1 MSFGCFGRL
10 PCKTDAQCWVSNF
23 CDAELRWVL
32 SCSITKFL
40 KLLKFPMAD
49 VTLTVDGKK
58 VTAPAGTLLI
68 EACKTVGIEVPSFC
82 YYPNLSLQGACRM
95 CLVKIEKMPK
105 LQTACTTVVS
115 EGMIVTSESDEI
127 KQARKGMLELLLGNH
142 PLDCPVCDAGGECEL
157 QDMTF
162 SYGAAESKF
171 MEAKNHKEEQ
181 QWSPIVF
188 FDRPRCILCY
198 RCVRVC
204 GEGMDVWALGV
215 QNRAVSSVIAPN
227 KEDHLECEECGM
239 CIDICPVGAL
249 TSGAYRY
256 KTRPWEMKHVGTICT
271 HCGDGCKTTLGVRR
285 ADTGMEIVRG
295 DNRDKSGT
303 NGDFLCIKGRYGFD
317 FANHEERL
325 NRPLIRRQ
333 GKLMPATWEEAFAL
347 IGEKFAGVR
356 DHDGGG
362 AIGVVG
368 STRTTNEE
376 SYLLSKFA
384 RVVLRTNNIDHHRT
398 ADFPALAAAVRG
410 KADRTASMAEV
421 FTAPAILL
429 IGNDPTEQHPLLAWQ
444 IRNNVRLHR
453 ARLHVIHSR
462 PIKLRRQATTFA
474 QIPAGAE
481 GRVAAFLAGGD
492 SAAEALVDA
501 SSPLSLSQ
509 DGWIE
514 LRDKLRGEQNLV
526 IVFGS
531 ELRGEDLASLMKF
544 GAAIPGTKFVCLA
557 DYANSRGAADMGLY
571 PDLLPGY
578 HPTAGSSEFHA
589 EWGEIPRA
597 PGLDLAAMVEAGKDG
612 RLKALYVV
620 GSNPVGRSNIDP
632 FAFSKS
638 FVVVQDMFL
647 TETAVMA
654 DVVLPAA
661 NAYEKSG
668 TFTNTCGDLQL
679 VKKAGEV
686 TGTKTD
692 FEMVVRIADA
702 MGFEVRKLVPFG
714 GGTYADMGQS
724 RGAQSGEADRHA
736 VWLEARGLEPKL
748 SPFEPT
754 AILDEIQRLV
764 PGYDVSRMTLLAGNS
779 QHTSLEQAGPG
790 VAHRAESIAPAN
802 DNLFTSGTLGRYS
815 RALQSVIES
824 HEVKTEVAAD

>member
-1 MSFGCFGRL
+1 
-10 PCKTDAQCWVSNF
+10 
-23 CDAELRWVL
+23 
-32 SCSITKFL
+32 
-40 KLLKFPMAD
+40 MAD

-58 VTAPAGTLLI
+58 ITTPAGTLLI
-68 EACKTVGIEVPSFC
+68 EACKTVGVEVPSFC
-82 YYPNLSLQGACRM
+82 YYPNLSLCGACRM

-115 EGMIVTSESDEI
+115 EGMVVTTDSPEI
-127 KQARKGMLELLLGNH
+127 KQARKSTVEILLGNH

-171 MEAKNHKEEQ
+171 MEAKNHKDEQ
-181 QWSPIVF
+181 QWSPVVF
-188 FDRPRCILCY
+188 FDRPRCILCF

-215 QNRAVSSVIAPN
+215 QNRGVSSIIAPN

-256 KTRPWEMKHVGTICT
+256 KTRPWEMKHIGTTCT
-271 HCGDGCKTTLGVRR
+271 HCADGCKTTLGVRR
-285 ADTGMEIVRG
+285 SDTGMEIVRG

-303 NGDFLCIKGRYGFD
+303 NGDFLCIKGRYAFD
-317 FANHEERL
+317 FASHEERITQ
-325 NRPLIRRQ
+325 PLIRQ
-333 GKLMPATWEEAFAL
+333 NGKLTPVSWEEAFVL
-347 IGEKFAGVR
+347 IGKNFREIR
-356 DHDGGG
+356 DTEGGQ

-384 RVVLRTNNIDHHRT
+384 RVVLKTNNVDHHRT
-398 ADFPALAAAVRG
+398 ADFPAFASALRG
-410 KADRTASMAEV
+410 KENATASMADV

-453 ARLHVIHSR
+453 ARLYVINSR
-462 PIKLRRQATTFA
+462 PIKLRRQATSFL
-474 QIPAGAE
+474 QIPLGAE
-481 GRVAAFLAGGD
+481 AKVAAFLAGEDGAVEGLVSSFTKKD
-492 SAAEALVDA
+492 EWVALR
-501 SSPLSLSQ
+501 
-509 DGWIE
+509 E
-514 LRDKLRGEQNLV
+514 KLRGEQNLAV
-526 IVFGS
+526 IFGS
-531 ELRGEDLASLMKF
+531 ALRGAEVANIVKF
-544 GAAIPGTKFVCLA
+544 GSTVSGAKFICLA

-578 HPTAGSSEFHA
+578 HPTSGNSEFHR
-589 EWGEIPRA
+589 EWGEVPQVA
-597 PGLDLAAMVEAGKDG
+597 GLDLPGMVDAAKAGK
-612 RLKALYVV
+612 LKALYVV
-620 GSNPVGRSNIDP
+620 GSNPIGRLQIDP

-686 TGTKTD
+686 TGTKSD
-692 FEMVVRIADA
+692 FEMIVRIADA
-702 MGFEVRKLVPFG
+702 MGFDVHELVPFG
-714 GGTYADMGQS
+714 GGTRADMGQS

-736 VWLEARGLEPKL
+736 VWLEARGLEMKM
-748 SPFEPT
+748 SPFDPT

-764 PGYDVSRMTLLAGNS
+764 PGYDVPRGNLLAGNS
-779 QHTSLEQAGPG
+779 EHTSLIEVGPA
-790 VAHRAESIAPAN
+790 VAHRADSIEPAN
-802 DNLFTSGTLGRYS
+802 DTLFTSGTLGRYS
-815 RALQSVIES
+815 RALKSVIES
-824 HEVKTEVAAD
+824 REIHPAEVAAD

>member
-1 MSFGCFGRL
+1 MS
-10 PCKTDAQCWVSNF
+10 
-23 CDAELRWVL
+23 
-32 SCSITKFL
+32 
-40 KLLKFPMAD
+40 D
-49 VTLTVDGKK
+49 VTITVDGKK

-105 LQTACTTVVS
+105 LQTACTTVIG
-115 EGMIVTSESDEI
+115 EGMVVTSDSAEI
-127 KQARKGMLELLLGNH
+127 KQARKGMVELLLGNH

-171 MEAKNHKEEQ
+171 MEAKNHKNEQ
-181 QWSPIVF
+181 QWSPVVF

-204 GEGMDVWALGV
+204 GEGMDVWALGI

-227 KEDHLECEECGM
+227 KQDHLECEECGM

-256 KTRPWEMKHVGTICT
+256 RTRPWEMKHVGTICT

-303 NGDFLCIKGRYGFD
+303 NGDFLCIKGRYAFD
-317 FANHEERL
+317 FAHHEERL
-325 NRPLIRRQ
+325 KQPLIRRN
-333 GKLMPATWEEAFAL
+333 GKLVPATWEEAFEM
-347 IGEKFAGVR
+347 IGKKFAEVR
-356 DHDGGG
+356 DRDGGA
-362 AIGVVG
+362 AIGVIG

-376 SYLLSKFA
+376 AYLLSKFA
-384 RVVLRTNNIDHHRT
+384 RVVLGTNNVDHHRT
-398 ADFPALAAAVRG
+398 ADFPAFAAALRG
-410 KADRTASMAEV
+410 KADKTASMADV

-444 IRNNVRLHR
+444 IRNNVRLHQ
-453 ARLHVIHSR
+453 ARLYAINSQ
-462 PIKLRRQATTFA
+462 PIKLKRQATNFM
-474 QIPAGAE
+474 Q
-481 GRVAAFLAGGD
+481 VAVGGESKAVAFLAGDD
-492 SAAEALVDA
+492 SALDALTA
-501 SSPLSLSQ
+501 P
-509 DGWIE
+509 DGQYGSREQWNT

-526 IVFGS
+526 IIFGS
-531 ELRGEDLASLMKF
+531 EIGAAGIGDLVKF
-544 GAAIPGTKFVCLA
+544 GSAIAGARFICLA

-578 HPTAGSSEFHA
+578 HAVAGNSEFH
-589 EWGEIPRA
+589 ENWGGIPQSA
-597 PGLDLAAMVEAGKDG
+597 GLDWPEMVESARAGK
-612 RLKALYVV
+612 LKALYVV
-620 GSNPVGRSNIDP
+620 GSNPVGRMKIDP

-668 TFTNTCGDLQL
+668 TFTNTCGDVQL

-686 TGTKTD
+686 TDTKAD
-692 FEMVVRIADA
+692 FEMIVRIADA
-702 MGFEVRKLVPFG
+702 MGFDVRKLVPFG
-714 GGTYADMGQS
+714 GGTRADMGQS

-736 VWLEARGLEPKL
+736 VWLEANGLEPKM
-748 SPFEPT
+748 SPFDPM

-764 PGYDVSRMTLLAGNS
+764 PGYGVSRVNLLAGNS
-779 QHTSLEQAGPG
+779 EHTSLAKAGPAAAQK
-790 VAHRAESIAPAN
+790 VELISPAN

-824 HEVKTEVAAD
+824 REVKHSEAAAD

>member
-1 MSFGCFGRL
+1 
-10 PCKTDAQCWVSNF
+10 
-23 CDAELRWVL
+23 
-32 SCSITKFL
+32 
-40 KLLKFPMAD
+40 MAD
-49 VTLTVDGKK
+49 VTLTVDDKK

-105 LQTACTTVVS
+105 LQTACTTVIS
-115 EGMIVTSESDEI
+115 EGMVVTSESDEI
-127 KQARKGMLELLLGNH
+127 RQARKSMLELLLGNH

-171 MEAKNHKEEQ
+171 MEAKNHKDEQ
-181 QWSPIVF
+181 QWSPVVF

-215 QNRAVSSVIAPN
+215 QNRGVSSIIAPN

-303 NGDFLCIKGRYGFD
+303 NGDFLCIKGRYAFD

-325 NRPLIRRQ
+325 TRPLIRKD
-333 GKLMPATWEEAFAL
+333 GKLIPATWEEAFEL
-347 IGEKFAGVR
+347 IGKRFSKVR
-356 DHDGGG
+356 DRDGGA
-362 AIGVVG
+362 AIGVIG
-368 STRTTNEE
+368 SNRTTNEE

-384 RVVLRTNNIDHHRT
+384 RVVLKTNNVDHHRT
-398 ADFPALAAAVRG
+398 ADFPALAAALHG
-410 KADRTASMAEV
+410 KLDVTASMAEV
-421 FTAPAILL
+421 FTAPTILL

-453 ARLHVIHSR
+453 ARLYVINSK
-462 PIKLRRQATTFA
+462 PIKLRRQATSFT
-474 QIPAGAE
+474 QIPPDKE
-481 GRVAAFLAGGD
+481 GRVAAFLAGD
-492 SAAEALVDA
+492 DAAVDALV
-501 SSPLSLSQ
+501 SSSTNKEAWLS
-509 DGWIE
+509 
-514 LRDKLRGEQNLV
+514 LRDKLRGEQNLL
-526 IVFGS
+526 IVYGSEVRGDAIVNLATFGS
-531 ELRGEDLASLMKF
+531 GIL
-544 GAAIPGTKFVCLA
+544 GTKFISLA

-578 HPTAGSSEFHA
+578 HVITGSTEFHQ
-589 EWGEIPRA
+589 EWGDIPQTD
-597 PGLDLAAMVEAGKDG
+597 GLDLTEMVAAGKAG
-612 RLKALYVV
+612 KLKALFVV
-620 GSNPVGRSNIDP
+620 GSNPVGRLNIDP
-632 FAFSKS
+632 FAFSNS

-686 TGTKTD
+686 SGTKSD
-692 FEMVVRIADA
+692 FEMIVRIADA
-702 MGFEVRKLVPFG
+702 MGFDVRKLVPFG
-714 GGTYADMGQS
+714 GGTQADMGQS
-724 RGAQSGEADRHA
+724 RGAQSGEADRHS
-736 VWLEARGLEPKL
+736 VWLEAHGLEPKM
-748 SPFEPT
+748 SPFDPT

-764 PGYDVSRMTLLAGNS
+764 PGYDVSRMNLLAGNS
-779 QHTSLEQAGPG
+779 QHTSLANVGPG
-790 VAHRAESIAPAN
+790 AAHKAESISPAS
-802 DNLFTSGTLGRYS
+802 DDLFSSGTLGRYS
-815 RALQSVIES
+815 RALQSVAES
-824 HEVKTEVAAD
+824 PEVKPAEVAAD

>member
-1 MSFGCFGRL
+1 
-10 PCKTDAQCWVSNF
+10 
-23 CDAELRWVL
+23 
-32 SCSITKFL
+32 
-40 KLLKFPMAD
+40 MAD
-49 VTLTVDGKK
+49 VNLTVDGRKI
-58 VTAPAGTLLI
+58 TAPAGTLLI
-68 EACKTVGIEVPSFC
+68 EACKSVGIEVPSFC

-105 LQTACTTVVS
+105 LQTACTTVVG
-115 EGMIVTSESDEI
+115 EGMVVTTESDEI
-127 KQARKGMLELLLGNH
+127 KQARKSMLELLLGNH

-162 SYGAAESKF
+162 SYGTAESKF
-171 MEAKNHKEEQ
+171 MEAKTHKEEQ
-181 QWSPIVF
+181 QWSPVVF

-215 QNRAVSSVIAPN
+215 QNRGVSSLIAPN
-227 KEDHLECEECGM
+227 NGDHLECEECGM

-256 KTRPWEMKHVGTICT
+256 KTRPWEMKHVGTVCT

-285 ADTGMEIVRG
+285 GDTGMEIVRG

-303 NGDFLCIKGRYGFD
+303 NGDFLCIKGRYAFD
-317 FANHEERL
+317 FANHEDRL
-325 NRPLIRRQ
+325 TQPLIRKN
-333 GKLMPATWEEAFAL
+333 GKLTPATWEEAFAL
-347 IGEKFAGVR
+347 IGKTFAGIR
-356 DHDGGG
+356 DTEGGA
-362 AIGVVG
+362 AIGVIG

-376 SYLLSKFA
+376 AYLLSKFA
-384 RVVLRTNNIDHHRT
+384 RRVLKTNNIDHHRT
-398 ADFPALAAAVRG
+398 ADFPALASALRG
-410 KADRTASMAEV
+410 KPDATASMADV
-421 FTAPAILL
+421 YTAPAILL

-453 ARLHVIHSR
+453 AKLYVINSNS
-462 PIKLRRQATTFA
+462 IKLRRQATNFL
-474 QIPAGAE
+474 QIPGGAE
-481 GRVAAFLAGGD
+481 AKVAAFLNGNDAAADGLI
-492 SAAEALVDA
+492 SASVTKE
-501 SSPLSLSQ
+501 Q
-509 DGWIE
+509 WTE
-514 LRDKLRGEQNLV
+514 LRSKLAAEQNLV
-526 IVFGS
+526 VIFGS
-531 ELRGEDLASLMKF
+531 EIRGNELASLIKVGSGISGAKF
-544 GAAIPGTKFVCLA
+544 ICLA
-557 DYANSRGAADMGLY
+557 DYSNSRGAADMGLY

-578 HPTAGSSEFHA
+578 HATSGNSAFHQ

-597 PGLDLAAMVEAGKDG
+597 AGLDVPGMIEAAKAGK
-612 RLKALYVV
+612 LKALYVV
-620 GSNPVGRSNIDP
+620 GSNPIGRMNIDP
-632 FAFSKS
+632 FVFSKS

-668 TFTNTCGDLQL
+668 TMTNTCGDVQL

-686 TGTKTD
+686 SGTKTD
-692 FEMVVRIADA
+692 FEMIVRIADA
-702 MGFEVRKLVPFG
+702 MGFDVHHLVPFG
-714 GGTYADMGQS
+714 GGTRADMGQS

-736 VWLEARGLEPKL
+736 VWLETQGLEPKL
-748 SPFEPT
+748 SPFDPM

-764 PGYDVSRMTLLAGNS
+764 PGYDISRLNLLAGNS
-779 QHTSLEQAGPG
+779 EHTSLTNSGTSAAQKPELI
-790 VAHRAESIAPAN
+790 SPAN

-824 HEVKTEVAAD
+824 HEVKHSEVAAD